1 MYDLVIRGASVID
14 GLGHDPVRTDVAV
27 KDGRIA
33 AVGAV
38 GTDAAE
44 IVDAGGLAL
53 MPGIIDLHTHYD
65 AQVTWDP
72 TLSPSPA
79 LGVTSVVIGNC
90 GFGIVPSP
98 PELRDLIMR
107 NLAVVEG
114 MDLEAL
120 RAGIDWRFRS
130 FADYLAAL
138 RRQPAY
144 ANLAV
149 LIGHSAVR
157 TAVMGN
163 DASTRKTPNAAELA
177 EMKHLVGEAM
187 NQGAIGLGAS
197 YSLNH
202 SGWGGVP
209 MPSTIS
215 ELSEFDALVGAM
227 GGPGR
232 GVVEISS
239 GPISAE
245 HMEEIAARHGRRIF
259 MSTAVALY
267 NEAYPER
274 AIGMF
279 EACAAAQS
287 RGNELF
293 IQITCQPLSFDF
305 TLASAYPF
313 YSHPAFDPIK
323 AFDREQLKAVFR
335 DDSFRERF
343 RANLRDPRPGTVF
356 QGNWDRIVVAAP
368 VKPEHA
374 GLADRSIAEI
384 VRDTNRDPLDAM
396 LDLGLDEDLDTGFI
410 GRFFNAV
417 DYGVEPLVKHKAGV
431 IALSDAGAHLVYL
444 CDAGFGLY
452 FLGHWVRER
461 GAFDLPEGV
470 RRLTSHQAGLYGIPD
485 RGRIAP
491 GAWADLLLFDPAT
504 VGISAARRVN
514 DLPGGGPR
522 TLRDPL
528 GVHGV
533 FVNGVLVFD
542 GKEYARLATG
552 PGRVLDRFLPA
563 RFPAGR
569 KRSSTRPGPVA
580 SRAYSLPSNTSTP
593 LTKTPCTPS
602 GSRSVRGPPPGK
614 SLTRRGFEIPTVAG
628 SNSSRSAQA
637 PGAIWPRSGM
647 P

>member
-1 MYDLVIRGASVID
+1 MSHDLVIRGATVVD
-14 GLGHDPVRTDVAV
+14 GLGHDALRADVAV

-33 AVGAV
+33 KIGEVGV
-38 GTDAAE
+38 DAAKV
-44 IVDAGGLAL
+44 IDAGGLTL

-72 TLSPSPA
+72 TLSPSPS
-79 LGVTSVVIGNC
+79 LGVTTAVMGNC

-98 PELRDLIMR
+98 PHLRDLIMR
-107 NLAVVEG
+107 NLSVVEG
-114 MDLEAL
+114 MDIDAL
-120 RAGIDWRFRS
+120 RAGIDWQFES
-130 FADYLAAL
+130 FGEYLDAV
-138 RRQPAY
+138 RRCGPY
-144 ANLAV
+144 ANLTV
-149 LIGHSAVR
+149 LVGHSAVR
-157 TAVMGN
+157 TAAMGN
-163 DASTRKTPNAAELA
+163 DASLRKEATAAELA
-177 EMKHLVGEAM
+177 EMKRLVAEAM
-187 NQGAIGLGAS
+187 GQGAIGLGAS

-215 ELSEFDALVGAM
+215 DVSEFDALVGAM

-239 GPISAE
+239 GATPVE
-245 HMEEIAARHGRRIF
+245 TMEQIAARHGRRIF
-259 MSTAVALY
+259 MSTATALY
-267 NEAYPER
+267 NEQYPER
-274 AIGMF
+274 ALGMF
-279 EACAAAQS
+279 DACAAAQA
-287 RGNELF
+287 RGNELY

-323 AFDREQLKAVFR
+323 AYDREQLKVVFR
-335 DDSFRERF
+335 DESFRERF
-343 RANLRDPRPGTVF
+343 RTDLRTPRPGTVF
-356 QGNWDRIVVAAP
+356 QGNWDRIIVAAP

-374 GLADRSIAEI
+374 GLADRSIADI

-417 DYGVEPLVKHKAGV
+417 DSGVEPLVKHKAGV
-431 IALSDAGAHLVYL
+431 VALSDAGAHLVYL

-461 GAFDLPEGV
+461 GAFDLTEGA

-485 RGRIAP
+485 RGRIAV
-491 GAWADLLLFDPAT
+491 GACADLLLFDPAT

-533 FVNGVLVFD
+533 FVNGVRVFNGTVYEQLD
-542 GKEYARLATG
+542 KG
-552 PGRVLDRFLPA
+552 PGQVLDRFLPA
-563 RFPAGR
+563 RAAAL
-569 KRSSTRPGPVA
+569 A
-580 SRAYSLPSNTSTP
+580 SAA
-593 LTKTPCTPS
+593 K
-602 GSRSVRGPPPGK
+602 
-614 SLTRRGFEIPTVAG
+614 
-628 SNSSRSAQA
+628 
-637 PGAIWPRSGM
+637 
-647 P
+647 